1 VAGSNT
7 EVVQRL
13 LERFSDA
20 SLDGA
25 YELLSDDFLIV
36 VPPSMSAE
44 PDVYEGREG
53 ARRYMDGFG
62 GFLEDVRFE
71 ASEMFDEGDHVI
83 ARMRMTG
90 RGVTSGIEVS
100 QDVVTLIRIAD
111 GKVARIEAHPDLET
125 AREALARSR
134 PSASSRPSA

>member
-1 VAGSNT
+1 VAPSNV

-25 YELLSDDFLIV
+25 FDLLTEDFVIV

-44 PDVYEGREG
+44 PDVYEGHEG
-53 ARRYMDGFG
+53 ARRYMDGFE
-62 GFLEDVRFE
+62 GFLDDVRFE
-71 ASEMFDEGDHVI
+71 ASEMIEEGDHVI
-83 ARMRMTG
+83 SRMRMTG
-90 RGVTSGIEVS
+90 RGVTSGVEVS
-100 QDVVTLIRIAD
+100 QDVVTLIRVVD

-125 AREALARSR
+125 ARQALARA
-134 PSASSRPSA
+134 ASSRPSA